1 MFILI
6 ITKIIGPIFISIGTC
21 SFFFKS
27 LLDDRGVA
35 YSMMKSTGLDNLNR
49 THQDILDVI
58 LIVGNFDRRSF
69 VDQTKSYPRDRPAVL
84 IGSKVR
90 SLNVGDTVELGLNN
104 KRQYRVTGRLME
116 GEGYLEKR
124 WYRSLDDSLVV
135 FTTFKEAVALYEMA
149 AIYDFIPNIHLI
161 RPSEELISQVQEMAN
176 KTKKLTLIPETR
188 GVKKVLEGYFLHNI
202 ITIISYF
209 LFVFSVVFFT
219 ISAFIA
225 MLRFT
230 ISKNEVEYL
239 THLIYGAT
247 LWRLRIRITSFISM
261 IVLVPFVVFL
271 FLFRPIILKF
281 EGGAMILWGNLLA
294 AVFITLFASFF
305 SAQKLRE
312 KDIMTMIRRD

>member
-1 MFILI
+1 
-6 ITKIIGPIFISIGTC
+6 
-21 SFFFKS
+21 
-27 LLDDRGVA
+27 
-35 YSMMKSTGLDNLNR
+35 MMKSTGLDNMNR
-49 THQDILDVI
+49 THQDIVDVI

-69 VDQTKSYPRDRPAVL
+69 VDQTKSYPRDQSAVL

-104 KRQYRVTGRLME
+104 KKQYRVTGRLME

-161 RPSEELISQVQEMAN
+161 HPSEGLISQVQEMAN

-188 GVKKVLEGYFLHNI
+188 GVKKVLEGYFLQNI

-209 LFVFSVVFFT
+209 LFVFSVAFFT

-239 THLIYGAT
+239 THQIYGAT

-261 IVLVPFVVFL
+261 IVFVPFVVFL

-294 AVFITLFASFF
+294 AVFIILFASFF